1 MRAKLKLFILGSIV
15 SVSLV
20 SPPGFLRLEI
30 IEFSDFLMILFFI
43 LLIHDFVKNS
53 ISVDF
58 KETSTQ
64 LWGSLILVLLV
75 STFIYGISAFILR
88 LVFYSVV
95 GYLFTSYIKG
105 KSTHELQYFLI
116 PFAAV
121 TLLNFL
127 TSIFQLSFVDNTT
140 GWISYYYENPDFFNR
155 GRLSG
160 YQGSGPNVAGGV
172 FSILTFLSLYIYF
185 LILV

>member
-1 MRAKLKLFILGSIV
+1 MGFINSGSFSFYIYLRYKRFYIEINFLLFSWI
-15 SVSLV
+15 
-20 SPPGFLRLEI
+20 
-30 IEFSDFLMILFFI
+30 
-43 LLIHDFVKNS
+43 
-53 ISVDF
+53 
-58 KETSTQ
+58 
-64 LWGSLILVLLV
+64 
-75 STFIYGISAFILR
+75 FIYII
-88 LVFYSVV
+88 
-95 GYLFTSYIKG
+95 IKS
-105 KSTHELQYFLI
+105 KSTHELQYFLV

-160 YQGSGPNVAGGV
+160 YQGSGPNVAGGM

-185 LILV
+185 ELKNKYYLILSLLNVYLIFVTYSRGAYLSLFVGIFIFIFI

>member
-64 LWGSLILVLLV
+64 LWGSLILVLLL

-95 GYLFTSYIKG
+95 GYLFKI
-105 KSTHELQYFLI
+105 
-116 PFAAV
+116 
-121 TLLNFL
+121 
-127 TSIFQLSFVDNTT
+127 
-140 GWISYYYENPDFFNR
+140 
-155 GRLSG
+155 GRAH
-160 YQGSGPNVAGGV
+160 V
-172 FSILTFLSLYIYF
+172 
-185 LILV
+185 

>member
-1 MRAKLKLFILGSIV
+1 M
-15 SVSLV
+15 
-20 SPPGFLRLEI
+20 
-30 IEFSDFLMILFFI
+30 DFYL
-43 LLIHDFVKNS
+43 HV
-53 ISVDF
+53 
-58 KETSTQ
+58 
-64 LWGSLILVLLV
+64 
-75 STFIYGISAFILR
+75 YISASL
-88 LVFYSVV
+88 LN
-95 GYLFTSYIKG
+95 
-105 KSTHELQYFLI
+105 ELQYFLI

-127 TSIFQLSFVDNTT
+127 TSIFQLSFVDNTI

-185 LILV
+185 ELKINIFLFCRY

>member
-1 MRAKLKLFILGSIV
+1 MKAKLKLFILGSIV

-64 LWGSLILVLLV
+64 LWGSLILVLLL

-95 GYLFTSYIKG
+95 GYLFTSYINS

-121 TLLNFL
+121 TLLNF
-127 TSIFQLSFVDNTT
+127 
-140 GWISYYYENPDFFNR
+140 
-155 GRLSG
+155 
-160 YQGSGPNVAGGV
+160 
-172 FSILTFLSLYIYF
+172 
-185 LILV
+185 